1 MTPPRPSHA
10 PPVPPAPVS
19 SRRMLARLWVLMA
32 TVSADMIGF
41 LIVLPLLPFYAER
54 FGATP
59 ATVGYLVG
67 AFALAQLL
75 TAPLWGLFSDRFGR
89 RPMIL
94 LGLGTSAAAFAL
106 FGLAEPIAAA
116 IAALASPADALRA
129 KELAGAWGVA
139 ILFFSRVV
147 QGAGGGTTGVVQA
160 YVADSVEPGQ
170 RAKALGW
177 VTAATSAGVMIGP
190 VLGSQAFRLG
200 HTAPGLLAAGLCLLN
215 LAFAW
220 RLLPEP
226 ERRDEHGDLHP
237 APSSLRGSLAGV
249 VRRPAAALASLG
261 RIYFASG
268 RSLAGVVRRPTGAVA
283 SLIWIYAVGMMAFMA
298 MNAML
303 ALYLN
308 RTFGVTEENI
318 GWFYT
323 YVGGV
328 SLVMRALLLGPIVA
342 RLGEVR
348 TLRVGLACLAAGMAV
363 LPLPRNLVGF
373 GLVVVLV
380 PVGTAL
386 LFPATTSLVAGLAA
400 RRQTGE
406 TLGVQQ
412 TFGGIAR
419 LVGPFWSGL
428 LFQYFGVGSPFWV
441 AAALVAAAGLFSL
454 KTQRGEPAGEV
465 ELAAAAA
472 ESAVPGAVP
481 IEPS

>member
-1 MTPPRPSHA
+1 
-10 PPVPPAPVS
+10 
-19 SRRMLARLWVLMA
+19 MLARLWVLMA
-32 TVSADMIGF
+32 TVFADMIGF

-59 ATVGYLVG
+59 AMVGYLVG

-94 LGLGTSAAAFAL
+94 LGLGTSAAAFVL
-106 FGLAEPIAAA
+106 FGLAEPIAV
-116 IAALASPADALRA
+116 ALAGLLAPADAARA
-129 KELAGAWGVA
+129 HELAGAWAVA
-139 ILFFSRVV
+139 ILFFSRLV

-160 YVADSVEPGQ
+160 YVSDSVEAGQ

-200 HTAPGLLAAGLCLLN
+200 HAAPGLVAAGLCLLN

-226 ERRDEHGDLHP
+226 ERRDEHGVEHP
-237 APSSLRGSLAGV
+237 PPASLRGSLAGV
-249 VRRPAAALASLG
+249 LRRPVAAVASLARVYAG
-261 RIYFASG
+261 SG
-268 RSLAGVVRRPTGAVA
+268 RSLAAVLRRPTGAVA

-308 RTFGVTEENI
+308 RAFGVTEENI

-328 SLVMRALLLGPIVA
+328 SLVMRALLLGPIVS

-348 TLRVGLACLAAGMAV
+348 TLRLGIACLAAGMAI
-363 LPLPRNLVGF
+363 LPLPRTLVGF
-373 GLVVVLV
+373 GLVVMLV

-386 LFPATTSLVAGLAA
+386 LFPSTTSLVAGLAA

-406 TLGVQQ
+406 MLGVQQ

-419 LVGPFWSGL
+419 LAGPFWSGL
-428 LFQYFGVGSPFWV
+428 LFQYFGIGSPFWV

-454 KTQRGEPAGEV
+454 QTQSGAPAG
-465 ELAAAAA
+465 AA
-472 ESAVPGAVP
+472 ERAGAEAAVPV
-481 IEPS
+481 EPS